1 MFTLGIVNR
10 EWFLLSTRPLPRVS
24 MLSRPLPKPALP
36 TVALAHRVP
45 RLVVVLRQA
54 AHPVPLPLAALL
66 GTAAAPQLSSPLWV
80 LQPVYCCSV
89 MCRFMCRWDKLDIAG
104 YHINFCVVFLYTLS
118 LTFDNVCHII
128 GRMNAIQLIGQ
139 WPPINLNFGNV
150 ASCVD
155 QMFPQKEPQGLR
167 PFYHSVDCEVCY
179 PASPSAAKKQKLWI
193 RYECQRSD
201 LWFIA
206 VFLSDRVADRKGH
219 LQQIWN
225 HSRWN
230 APFDRASSYI

>member
-1 MFTLGIVNR
+1 VELYHNQCQHPVVVLLPSNRVNCASTSPLRCTDTMFTLGIVNR

-104 YHINFCVVFLYTLS
+104 YHINLCGFFIYFEFNFRQCMSHYWANECNTI
-118 LTFDNVCHII
+118 D
-128 GRMNAIQLIGQ
+128 
-139 WPPINLNFGNV
+139 WPV
-150 ASCVD
+150 ATHQFEFWKC
-155 QMFPQKEPQGLR
+155 
-167 PFYHSVDCEVCY
+167 CELC
-179 PASPSAAKKQKLWI
+179 
-193 RYECQRSD
+193 RSD
-201 LWFIA
+201 VSA
-206 VFLSDRVADRKGH
+206 KGT
-219 LQQIWN
+219 
-225 HSRWN
+225 SR
-230 APFDRASSYI
+230 PSTVLPLC